1 MKQPTSSSRL
11 FRDDFKALFRAYK
24 GQMLWITIL
33 SGFLLFLLNI
43 LIGISFYGS
52 AINSS
57 VKDKLGMYFYLKEV
71 PVEQEAQ
78 QYKQVLSL
86 IEGLKSEGLQVN
98 FSTREDALAFLE
110 KRLPDLTGSF
120 QKF

>member
-1 MKQPTSSSRL
+1 MQRFTSSRL

-24 GQMLWITIL
+24 GQMLRITVL

-43 LIGISFYGS
+43 LIGISFYGN
-52 AINSS
+52 AINGT
-57 VKDKLGMYFYLKEV
+57 VKDKLGMYFYLKDV
-71 PVEQEAQ
+71 PAEQEAQ
-78 QYKQVLSL
+78 QYKQVLTL
-86 IEGLKSEGLQVN
+86 IETLQSEGLQVT
-98 FSTREDALAFLE
+98 FSTREDALAFLQ